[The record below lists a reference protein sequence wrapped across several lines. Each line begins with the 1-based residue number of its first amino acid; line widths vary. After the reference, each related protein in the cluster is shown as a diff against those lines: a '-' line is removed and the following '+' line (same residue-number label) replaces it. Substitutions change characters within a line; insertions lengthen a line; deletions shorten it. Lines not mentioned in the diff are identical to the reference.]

1 MSSAFATKLGTNYC
15 PNVEEAAELK
25 ALLVE
30 PVLRLKRLDD
40 EIVEMQ
46 RAIDKLTEERNHV
59 AAYISAHRALLSPVR
74 TLPLDII
81 QEIFGACL
89 PTDRNCV
96 MSASE
101 APVLLGR
108 ICSSWRAIS
117 LSTPS
122 LWANI
127 HIAETTSPLMTHIP
141 SVIFQKKMAQR
152 IEIIKTW
159 LSRSGH
165 CPLSI
170 SLAGST
176 SEWTMVPFMEAI
188 LSFAHRWQHIRL
200 AVSEVA
206 LEVLGRL
213 TPTDVPILRGLW
225 LNNVRFPFDWSRL
238 EILRAAHISRLGLW
252 GPGIKP
258 EALSL
263 RWDQLTELDIRDTS
277 WQLHLTNE
285 VILKIISKCSRLRCC
300 KLMFTHRGWEHI
312 DVAGPTI
319 EITSLRTFSL
329 HTNREALGIIAV
341 LGRLALPNLRHFSFS
356 GFVKCLQAV
365 QAVEQEDQTLCRFL
379 NTTTQ
384 LETFSMRSEPFSKS
398 FLLQTLHSLPPT
410 LRHLEIMV
418 DIERVYGGGIPT
430 ETPISPFDD
439 DCLRAL
445 NADPTRPYLFPKL
458 QTLYITCCPRIS
470 DEAILE
476 FIPARMALEE
486 CSLKLVHFGVERHA
500 EVDISRLRPFVDAGL
515 DLSVAYLQ
523 PISFSPW
530 LGLPAAPGVLDTE

>member
-40 EIVEMQ
+40 EIAEMQ

-81 QEIFGACL
+81 QEIFSACL

-127 HIAETTSPLMTHIP
+127 HIAESTSPPTTNTP

-225 LNNVRFPFDWSRL
+225 LNDVRFPIDWSRL
-238 EILRAAHISRLGLW
+238 EILRAAHMSRLGLW

-263 RWDQLTELDIRDTS
+263 RWDQLTELEIGDTS
-277 WQLHLTNE
+277 WRQPHLTNE
-285 VILKIISKCSRLRCC
+285 AILEMISKCSRLRCC
-300 KLMFTHRGWEHI
+300 KLIFTHRVWERI

-319 EITSLRTFSL
+319 EITSLRTFAL
-329 HTNREALGIIAV
+329 QTGREALGIAV

-356 GFVKCLQAV
+356 GFVKCL

-410 LRHLEIMV
+410 LRQLQIMV
-418 DIERVYGGGIPT
+418 DGWGIE
-430 ETPISPFDD
+430 PISPFDD

-458 QTLYITCCPRIS
+458 QTLYINCCPRIS

-476 FIPARMALEE
+476 FLHARMALEE
-486 CSLKLVHFGVERHA
+486 CSLKRVHFGLERHA
-500 EVDISRLRPFVDAGL
+500 EVDISPRLQPFFDAGL
-515 DLSVAYLQ
+515 DNLSVGYLR
-523 PISFSPW
+523 ISFSPW
-530 LGLPAAPGVLDTE
+530 LGVPPAPGVFDIDILPRNLYT

>member
-40 EIVEMQ
+40 EIAEMQ
-46 RAIDKLTEERNHV
+46 RAIDKLTEERNRV
-59 AAYISAHRALLSPVR
+59 AAYISAHKALLSPVR
-74 TLPLDII
+74 SLPLDII

-96 MSASE
+96 MSTSE

-122 LWANI
+122 LWASI
-127 HIAETTSPLMTHIP
+127 HIAESTSPPTTNMP
-141 SVIFQKKMAQR
+141 SIIFQKTMDR

-170 SLAGST
+170 SLRSS
-176 SEWTMVPFMEAI
+176 SEWTMAPFMEAI

-200 AVSEVA
+200 AVSRVA

-213 TPTDVPILRGLW
+213 TPTDVPILRSLW
-225 LNNVRFPFDWSRL
+225 LIDFDFSPGFDWSRL
-238 EILRAAHISRLGLW
+238 EILRAAHISRLSLW
-252 GPGIKP
+252 GYQITA

-263 RWDQLTELDIRDTS
+263 RWDQLTELDIGDTS
-277 WQLHLTNE
+277 WQPHLTNE
-285 VILKIISKCSRLRCC
+285 AILEMISKCSRLQTC
-300 KLMFTHRGWEHI
+300 KLTFTHPVLEPHI
-312 DVAGPTI
+312 DVAGPAI
-319 EITSLRTFSL
+319 EITSLRIFSL
-329 HTNREALGIIAV
+329 KTDGEAFAIAL
-341 LGRLALPNLRHFSFS
+341 LGRLALPNLRHLSFS
-356 GFVKCLQAV
+356 GPFVKRL

-379 NTTTQ
+379 KISTK
-384 LETFSMRSEPFSKS
+384 LETFSICSGPFSKS

-418 DIERVYGGGIPT
+418 DIELEDDWGIPT

-439 DCLRAL
+439 GCLRAL

-458 QTLYITCCPRIS
+458 QTLYINCCPRIS

-476 FIPARMALEE
+476 FIHAWMALEE
-486 CSLKLVHFGVERHA
+486 CSLKRVHFGLERHA
-500 EVDISRLRPFVDAGL
+500 EVDIFPRLQPFIDAGL
-515 DLSVAYLQ
+515 DFSVAYLGQ
-523 PISFSPW
+523 DSFSPW
-530 LGLPAAPGVLDTE
+530 LGLPYAPGVFDPE

>member
-1 MSSAFATKLGTNYC
+1 MSSAFATKLGENYC
-15 PNVEEAAELK
+15 PNVQEAAELK

-40 EIVEMQ
+40 EIAEMQ
-46 RAIDKLTEERNHV
+46 RAIDKLTEERNRV
-59 AAYISAHRALLSPVR
+59 AAYVSAHRALLSPVR

-81 QEIFGACL
+81 QEIFSACL

-127 HIAETTSPLMTHIP
+127 HIAESTSPPT
-141 SVIFQKKMAQR
+141 R
-152 IEIIKTW
+152 IEIFKTW

-165 CPLSI
+165 WPLSI
-170 SLAGST
+170 SLEGST
-176 SEWTMVPFMEAI
+176 SEWTMVPFIEAI
-188 LSFAHRWQHIRL
+188 ISFAHRWQHIRL

-206 LEVLGRL
+206 LKVLGRL
-213 TPTDVPILRGLW
+213 TPTDVPILRSLW
-225 LNNVRFPFDWSRL
+225 LNNFCFSPGFDWSQL
-238 EILRAAHISRLGLW
+238 EILCAANISRLGIS
-252 GPGIKP
+252 GSQIKA

-263 RWDQLTELDIRDTS
+263 RWDQLTELDIGDTS
-277 WQLHLTNE
+277 WHPHLTIE
-285 VILKIISKCSRLRCC
+285 AILEMISKCSRLQSC
-300 KLMFTHRGWEHI
+300 KLMLTHPVLEHI
-312 DVAGPTI
+312 DVAGPAI
-319 EITSLRTFSL
+319 EITSLRIFSL
-329 HTNREALGIIAV
+329 KTDYKAFAIAL
-341 LGRLALPNLRHFSFS
+341 LGRLALPNLRHLSFS
-356 GFVKCLQAV
+356 GFLKRLQAF
-365 QAVEQEDQTLCRFL
+365 EPEDQTLCRFL
-379 NTTTQ
+379 NITTQ
-384 LETFSMRSEPFSKS
+384 LETFSICSKPFLKS

-410 LRHLEIMV
+410 LRRLEIMA
-418 DIERVYGGGIPT
+418 DIERGDGWGFLT

-458 QTLYITCCPRIS
+458 QTLYINCCHRIS

-476 FIPARMALEE
+476 FIHARMALEE
-486 CSLKLVHFGVERHA
+486 CSLKRVHFGLARHA
-500 EVDISRLRPFVDAGL
+500 EVDISPRLQPFVDAGL
-515 DLSVAYLQ
+515 DLSVVYLR
-523 PISFSPW
+523 PTSFSPW
-530 LGLPAAPGVLDTE
+530 LGLPHAPGVFDTE